1 MFMWLA
7 FLGGHYGKTMP
18 LDERFLSSNT
28 LQLHT
33 DAAQSKGFA
42 GIYKAQW
49 FYGDFP
55 ENGKALI

>member
-1 MFMWLA
+1 ML
-7 FLGGHYGKTMP
+7 

-33 DAAQSKGFA
+33 DVAQSKGFA

-55 ENGKALI
+55 ESGKYNDFRILSYCHCGQAMG